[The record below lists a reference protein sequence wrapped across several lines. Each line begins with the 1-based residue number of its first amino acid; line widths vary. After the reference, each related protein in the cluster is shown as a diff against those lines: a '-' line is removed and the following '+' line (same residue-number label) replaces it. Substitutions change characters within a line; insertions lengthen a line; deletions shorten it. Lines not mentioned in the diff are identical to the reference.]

1 MAGSVSTIDY
11 TCMYLFPVQ
20 VSLYEAKMFFI
31 LVVYIRFGLQALWKN
46 SFFFDVLF
54 SQYPN
59 LEIS

>member
-46 SFFFDVLF
+46 SFDVLF
-54 SQYPN
+54 NQYPN